1 MATIKTVSN
10 QTIIGLAVQ
19 QYGNV
24 AAITELIKLN
34 DFTGKLEQPAFLDG
48 EADLAYSLKKGTEVT
63 YDENSPL
70 RNTKVLRI
78 ISGMYITDGFKRKG
92 VYSKQYTN
100 QYA

>member
-1 MATIKTVSN
+1 MATIKTVNN
-10 QTIIGLAVQ
+10 QTIIALAVQ

-24 AAITELIKLN
+24 AAIAELIKLN
-34 DFTGKLEQPAFLDG
+34 DFTDKIVQPAFIVG
-48 EADLAYSLKKGTEVT
+48 EVDLAFSLKKGMEVT

-92 VYSKQYTN
+92 NYSNIYSKQYD
-100 QYA
+100 